1 MSLTCEFYYRV
12 SPSFTITLL
21 TSYRQ
26 AIEEVHQNDDNEED
40 KSEEEDVAEGR
51 VEGDVAELE
60 LADEHG
66 EGLDK
71 AKAKVVKEGI
81 FSVCAAIVFVKKD
94 VEAKPKGKEEQ
105 GIPDEE
111 SGEGL
116 EDPVEHR
123 GVDVVRGEPRMSAHH
138 GHQLYP
144 ERDRFE

>member
-1 MSLTCEFYYRV
+1 M
-12 SPSFTITLL
+12 

-40 KSEEEDVAEGR
+40 ESEEEDVAEGR
-51 VEGDVAELE
+51 VEGDVAELK

-81 FSVCAAIVFVKKD
+81 ISLGATIVFVKQD
-94 VEAKPKGKEEQ
+94 VESEPEGKEEQ

-111 SGEGL
+111 GGEGL
-116 EDPVEHR
+116 ENPVEHC
-123 GVDVVRGEPRMSAHH
+123 GIDVVGGESRMSAHH

-144 ERDRFE
+144 AKDIFENNNFVQNGRLFILP

>member
-40 KSEEEDVAEGR
+40 ESEEEDVAEGR
-51 VEGDVAELE
+51 VEGDVAELK

-71 AKAKVVKEGI
+71 A
-81 FSVCAAIVFVKKD
+81 
-94 VEAKPKGKEEQ
+94 
-105 GIPDEE
+105 
-111 SGEGL
+111 
-116 EDPVEHR
+116 
-123 GVDVVRGEPRMSAHH
+123 
-138 GHQLYP
+138 
-144 ERDRFE
+144 